1 MTEPNYQKPPLR
13 EEIENF
19 FKQLKDVI
27 IAIICIA
34 TFIAVFIG
42 LCKFSETDMANQIQH
57 YISEHVPAFMLTVL
71 IAFLSYT
78 ILYSALYRKHLIYKR
93 YRLGYFSQMMWYFI
107 GFFTLQLLNIPV
119 ALYLDGLISIIIVE
133 IVALGITALAL
144 SDYKKEHPALT
155 RPLTEKENK
164 HRKDIINA
172 LLNSYRN
179 GAYTLES
186 DANAFARA
194 AYLMDFHPELF
205 DVLNSKNSGYTVP
218 AMFYSDTLDNAQNK
232 LSVNTEDPR
241 YKTYRERAR
250 HQMTRDLNP
259 ESPFELNKESF
270 FE

>member
-1 MTEPNYQKPPLR
+1 M
-13 EEIENF
+13 F
-19 FKQLKDVI
+19 
-27 IAIICIA
+27 A
-34 TFIAVFIG
+34 T
-42 LCKFSETDMANQIQH
+42 
-57 YISEHVPAFMLTVL
+57 L
-71 IAFLSYT
+71 IALLSYA
-78 ILYSALYRKHLIYKR
+78 ILCGALYRKQLIYKR

-133 IVALGITALAL
+133 IVALGFTALAL

-205 DVLNSKNSGYTVP
+205 DILNATNSGYTIP

-241 YKTYRERAR
+241 YKTYRDRVYW
-250 HQMTRDLNP
+250 QITRDQKP
-259 ESPFELNKESF
+259 DSPFKLCKESF
-270 FE
+270 FD

>member
-34 TFIAVFIG
+34 TFIAVFFG

-93 YRLGYFSQMMWYFI
+93 YRIGYFSQMMWGFI
-107 GFFTLQLLNIPV
+107 GFFVFQSLNIPI
-119 ALYLDGLISIIIVE
+119 ALCMDGLIPIIIIE
-133 IVALGITALAL
+133 MFAFGITTLAV
-144 SDYKKEHPALT
+144 SDYKKNHPALT

-172 LLNSYRN
+172 LLHSYRN
-179 GAYTLES
+179 GIYTIES

-205 DVLNSKNSGYTVP
+205 DILNATNSGYTIP

-241 YKTYRERAR
+241 YKTYRDRA
-250 HQMTRDLNP
+250 HWQMTRDQNP
-259 ESPFELNKESF
+259 DSPFKLCKESF
-270 FE
+270 FD